1 MLLTLCPIPT
11 VIQDMIV
18 GILMCEG
25 TPSSNAIKRK
35 NLEEEEEEV
44 PIKVVALGPL
54 DRCRHTLYYMERTV
68 NYIYDNASYFSREAL
83 IELHIAYLKE
93 KRSTTYTVTKIQDL
107 TNYLTSLFKRREI
120 NITFK
125 RRWEITD

>member
-1 MLLTLCPIPT
+1 MNKFQMASMLLTLCPIPT

-18 GILMCEG
+18 GILMYQG
-25 TPSSNAIKRK
+25 TPSSNAIKTR
-35 NLEEEEEEV
+35 NLEEEV

-68 NYIYDNASYFSREAL
+68 NRIYDNSSYFSREAL

-93 KRSTTYTVTKIQDL
+93 KRSTAYTVTKIQDL
-107 TNYLTSLFKRREI
+107 TNHLNKLHSSFILNNYI
-120 NITFK
+120 I
-125 RRWEITD
+125 

>member
-35 NLEEEEEEV
+35 NLEEEEV

-68 NYIYDNASYFSREAL
+68 NIIYDNASYFSREAL

-107 TNYLTSLFKRREI
+107 TNHLTALFKRRER
-120 NITFK
+120 NITFN
-125 RRWEITD
+125 RRGEI